1 MIGEDFFELL
11 KKITKLQ
18 ATDYVKAEL
27 AALEET
33 FGLLLLGSFI
43 GLPAPSSGLVIRL
56 LPHLGQE
63 LELLERRVAES
74 DDLFAQVARVLK
86 I

>member
-27 AALEET
+27 AALEEI

-56 LPHLGQE
+56 LPHLGPE

-74 DDLFAQVARVLK
+74 DDLFAQVAGVLK